1 VPTRFLAAVKSSYRA
16 LAFLLIALAAVGAQH
31 TETLAT
37 LNGKLL
43 DGAFAF
49 LRTSAPRPVAR
60 DVVVIGIDVDDLRA
74 FSEPRDFWH
83 PNYGRLLAVLGQA
96 RPAVV
101 GLDIVFPERSYQH
114 LIPGLDQALLKG
126 LLAIRGQVPVV
137 LARTVDDFNNFREI
151 FAPYIAVAGPESVG
165 SVVVCRDDDDVIR
178 RFDEYLCNEKSQ
190 EAIPSLAGI
199 MAKRLGVEQTWR
211 GYINYRVG
219 GGIQYLPFRE
229 VLRRAESAPA
239 ELRAAVEGRPVFVGF
254 VLPFEDRRTVPV
266 DLAAWEPGNRSVPG
280 VLVHAQVL
288 RSMLNGGLLK
298 SIDAWMVWLLSLL
311 AAAFVFLP
319 GGGRATIAFVLFVV
333 ALAGAMLYLLNGG
346 WVLQPAAPAAAGAVA
361 LATRFVSDSIAQA
374 RERATLR
381 NAFGGY
387 VSPQI
392 MSEILAGRLSP
403 DLGGKRERV
412 CILFSDIRS
421 FTTRSEHM
429 SPEVLIAML
438 NRYFTEMTQS
448 VHERGGTVDKFIGD
462 GMMCFF
468 GAPQPLANP
477 AAAAAAAG
485 RDMLQRLEGLNRQFQ
500 AEGQEAISIGIGLHL
515 GEVIVGHVG
524 SATRHEYTAIGDAV
538 NAASRIEGLTK
549 SLGYAL
555 VVSRDV
561 WAELEDPQEYVQ
573 LGDAKVKGR
582 SDMMVYGYTKSR
594 IEVDNGEQ
602 TWIGMLG
609 SRQ

>member
-1 VPTRFLAAVKSSYRA
+1 MQTRVLAAVRSYRA
-16 LAFLLIALAAVGAQH
+16 LAFVLIVLSAIGLH
-31 TETLAT
+31 RTEFVAT

-43 DGAFAF
+43 DGAFALWRAF
-49 LRTSAPRPVAR
+49 APRPAVR
-60 DVVVIGIDVDDLRA
+60 DAVVIGIDVDDLRA

-83 PNYGRLLAVLGQA
+83 PNYGRLLTALGQA
-96 RPAVV
+96 KPAVV

-126 LLAIRGQVPVV
+126 LLAIRGQAPVV
-137 LARTVDDFNNFREI
+137 LARTVDDFSNFREI
-151 FAPYIAVAGPESVG
+151 FAPYIAVAGAGSVG

-178 RFDEYLCNEKSQ
+178 RFDEFLCDQASR
-190 EAIPSLAGI
+190 EAIPSLAGT
-199 MAKRLGVEQTWR
+199 MAKHLGVEQTWR
-211 GYINYRVG
+211 GFIDYRLG
-219 GGIQYLPFRE
+219 AGFQYLPFRE
-229 VLRRAESAPA
+229 VLRRADSAPA
-239 ELRAAVEGRPVFVGF
+239 ELRAALEGRPVLLGF

-266 DLAAWEPGNRSVPG
+266 DLAGWEPGNRSVPG

-288 RSMLNGGLLK
+288 RSMLNGGLLQPV
-298 SIDAWMVWLLSLL
+298 DAWIVSLLSLF
-311 AAAFVFLP
+311 AAAFLLCP
-319 GGGRATIAFVLFVV
+319 GGGRATIAFLIFVA
-333 ALAGAMLYLLNGG
+333 ALAGATLYLLDVG
-346 WVLQPAAPAAAGAVA
+346 WVLHPAAPAAAGAVA
-361 LATRFVSDSIAQA
+361 LAGRFVSDSIAQA

-429 SPEVLIAML
+429 APEVLIDVL
-438 NRYFTEMTQS
+438 NRYFTEMTES

-485 RDMLQRLEGLNRQFQ
+485 RDMLLRLEVLNQQFRAQGL
-500 AEGQEAISIGIGLHL
+500 EPISIGIGLHL
-515 GEVIVGHVG
+515 GEVVVGHVG

-538 NAASRIEGLTK
+538 NTASRVEGLTK
-549 SLGYAL
+549 TLGYAL

-561 WAELEDPQEYVQ
+561 WAELEDQQDYVE
-573 LGDAKVKGR
+573 LGENKIKGR
-582 SDMMVYGYTKSR
+582 AAVMVYGYTKSR
-594 IEVDNGEQ
+594 SEVDTGEQ
-602 TWIGMLG
+602 TWLGILG

>member
-1 VPTRFLAAVKSSYRA
+1 MLAVVRSYRA
-16 LAFLLIALAAVGAQH
+16 LAYVLIVLAAIGAH
-31 TETLAT
+31 RIETVAT

-49 LRTSAPRPVAR
+49 WQTFAPRPVAR
-60 DVVVIGIDVDDLRA
+60 DAVVIGIDVDDLRV

-83 PNYGRLLAVLGQA
+83 PNYGRLLAALGQA
-96 RPAVV
+96 KPAVV

-114 LIPGLDQALLKG
+114 LIPGLDHSLLKG
-126 LLAIRGQVPVV
+126 LLAIRGQAPVV
-137 LARTVDDFNNFREI
+137 LARTVDDFKNFREI
-151 FAPYIAVAGPESVG
+151 FAPYVAVAGADSVG

-178 RFDEYLCNEKSQ
+178 RFDEFLCNDTSR
-190 EAIPSLAGI
+190 EAIPSLAGT

-211 GYINYRVG
+211 GFINYRIG
-219 GGIQYLPFRE
+219 AGFQYLSFRE

-239 ELRAAVEGRPVFVGF
+239 ELRAAVEGRPVLVGF
-254 VLPFEDRRTVPV
+254 VLPFEDRRSVPV
-266 DLAAWEPGNRSVPG
+266 ELAGWEPGNRSVPG

-288 RSMLNGGLLK
+288 RSMLNGGLLQPV
-298 SIDAWMVWLLSLL
+298 DAWVVPLLAFL
-311 AAAFVFLP
+311 AAAFVFFP
-319 GGGRATIAFVLFVV
+319 GGGRATFAFVLFVA
-333 ALAGAMLYLLNGG
+333 ALAGATLYLLDVG
-346 WVLQPAAPAAAGAVA
+346 WVLQPAAPAMAGAVA
-361 LATRFVSDSIAQA
+361 FAGRFVGDSIAQA

-381 NAFGGY
+381 HAFGGY

-429 SPEVLIAML
+429 APEVLIDLL

-485 RDMLQRLEGLNRQFQ
+485 RDMLRRLDVLNQQFQ
-500 AEGQEAISIGIGLHL
+500 AQGLEPISIGIGLHV
-515 GEVIVGHVG
+515 GEVVVGHVG

-538 NAASRIEGLTK
+538 NTASRIEGLTK
-549 SLGYAL
+549 SLGYAF

-561 WAELEDPQEYVQ
+561 WAELEDPQDYVE
-573 LGDAKVKGR
+573 LGETKVKGR
-582 SDMMVYGYTKSR
+582 SNVMVYGYTKSR
-594 IEVDNGEQ
+594 IEVDTGEQ